1 MKITHYCNSFIG
13 IKENKTSLLCDPWVG
28 LGNEN
33 AWLSF
38 PIYKNGSKLMNNLK
52 PNFIYISHLHC
63 DHYDSKN
70 LLKIQNKNLKII
82 IKNFPD
88 KRLKKKIENLG
99 FKNILE
105 LQPWKKY
112 KLNKDLTVSIIPQMT
127 SNSENKPDS
136 ISYDLDTSII
146 IQSNKTK
153 QIFYNNVD
161 NPLSLSDLKIVRK
174 FVKSRFEKDIDL
186 CCSPSG
192 VASEYPHC
200 FTNINRIKEKDRL
213 IKHHL
218 KILVKQMEILKTKN
232 YFDAGGIYTIYGK
245 FYKLNKF
252 IASPTMTQIKDDF
265 KNTKIN
271 FFSILGGN
279 SLEFKNNQWQKLS
292 KFNIKENLKKK
303 IINKTYNEKYF
314 YEKTKIRLS
323 KSHLDKI
330 FNKSKEKYFK
340 ILKNFKV
347 KTSWKIDFYIY
358 NS

>member
-1 MKITHYCNSFIG
+1 
-13 IKENKTSLLCDPWVG
+13 
-28 LGNEN
+28 
-33 AWLSF
+33 
-38 PIYKNGSKLMNNLK
+38 
-52 PNFIYISHLHC
+52 
-63 DHYDSKN
+63 
-70 LLKIQNKNLKII
+70 
-82 IKNFPD
+82 
-88 KRLKKKIENLG
+88 
-99 FKNILE
+99 
-105 LQPWKKY
+105 
-112 KLNKDLTVSIIPQMT
+112 
-127 SNSENKPDS
+127 
-136 ISYDLDTSII
+136 
-146 IQSNKTK
+146 
-153 QIFYNNVD
+153 
-161 NPLSLSDLKIVRK
+161 
-174 FVKSRFEKDIDL
+174 
-186 CCSPSG
+186 
-192 VASEYPHC
+192 
-200 FTNINRIKEKDRL
+200 
-213 IKHHL
+213 
-218 KILVKQMEILKTKN
+218 MEILKTKN

-252 IASPTMTQIKDDF
+252 IASPTMTQIKDVF

-358 NS
+358 NSLNLNKNGKIDKKKSNIFNNYTIDFRKDKKKFSHLKCHLDLKLFYGFLKKKYVWNPAVSGSVIIFERKPNYFDPNLTFSLNFLNN